1 MINLH
6 PARFVNKRTSSYS
19 ISDRTFRSVTCT
31 ISKHIIKSMHAPK
44 KIKTIYNFWTDAEY
58 VGFVSVINATYI
70 IFKCIIK
77 IICVMKKLKAVYS
90 NIERTQH
97 TDVACGTVHLYVH
110 SRETKVRWWRRPYRY
125 IFRFH
130 ACGAH
135 GQGSATVVDWPSLS
149 WSHGHGWWPTVDLTY
164 HETSRR
170 REFTWIG
177 TSILYAGG
185 PKNFSRRRHCP
196 ARPATGIPTRGTSAP
211 AVVVDD
217 TTGWVRPCSS
227 SDPSPC
233 SRLRLYVQ

>member
-19 ISDRTFRSVTCT
+19 ISDRTLRSVTCT

-149 WSHGHGWWPTVDLTY
+149 WPWVMTDRWPNLPRDVETARVHLDRHVHTICGWTQEFQSSPALSRAAGHRDTHPRHLS
-164 HETSRR
+164 SRR
-170 REFTWIG
+170 RRG
-177 TSILYAGG
+177 
-185 PKNFSRRRHCP
+185 RHY
-196 ARPATGIPTRGTSAP
+196 GMSA
-211 AVVVDD
+211 
-217 TTGWVRPCSS
+217 S
-227 SDPSPC
+227 
-233 SRLRLYVQ
+233 L